1 MPQQRPSAAKRKIQN
16 PSRLNLWGY
25 QVVISEKKTT
35 IEKENRKSHYE
46 EEQMAQTKEMLPVD
60 I

>member
-1 MPQQRPSAAKRKIQN
+1 MCGNDRGHDRSELDRAGCLQVDIRKKRK
-16 PSRLNLWGY
+16 
-25 QVVISEKKTT
+25 T
-35 IEKENRKSHYE
+35 E